1 MLTKTAIALATA
13 FVLGIAATAMAG
25 PDTDPNGGHRESA
38 GGTFAT
44 QGINPVFH
52 QDSAKKCMKN
62 YPKSYDPSTMTF
74 LGRDGARHPC
84 P

>member
-1 MLTKTAIALATA
+1 MFTRTTIALASALTLA
-13 FVLGIAATAMAG
+13 IASTVMAA

-38 GGTFAT
+38 NGTFAT

-52 QDSAKKCMKN
+52 KDSATKCARN

-74 LGRDGARHPC
+74 LGKDGQRHPC